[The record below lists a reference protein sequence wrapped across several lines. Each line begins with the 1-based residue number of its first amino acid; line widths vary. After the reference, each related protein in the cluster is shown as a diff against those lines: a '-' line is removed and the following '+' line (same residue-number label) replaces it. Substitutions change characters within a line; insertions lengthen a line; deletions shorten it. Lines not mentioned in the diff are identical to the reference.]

1 MRDLT
6 TTERDILMDV
16 WHKTGDWSVFNS
28 ARVQVESLLNESR
41 ELSSVSLTAPT
52 PKVELKKKYDFYI
65 DPTPQLNV
73 TAQFNDGTT
82 LSISL
87 EKYFQVKSAMVLAGW
102 EKDKKAAE
110 EPWYVYVVRCAD
122 STLYCGCTKDVKRR
136 VSEHNESRRGAKYT
150 RSRRPV
156 TLLKSWKLPNQSEAV
171 KAELRFKG
179 LPKAD
184 KERIV
189 SQG

>member
-6 TTERDILMDV
+6 LDERGVLMEL
-16 WHKTGDWSVFNS
+16 WYKTNDWSVFNS

-41 ELSSVSLTAPT
+41 ALSSVELIVPVAKTGLKND
-52 PKVELKKKYDFYI
+52 KVFYI
-65 DPTPQLNV
+65 EPTQRLQV
-73 TAQFNDGTT
+73 IAKFNDDTT
-82 LSISL
+82 LSVSL

-102 EKDKKAAE
+102 EKDKKMAE

-136 VSEHNESRRGAKYT
+136 VGEHNGSPRGAKYT

-156 TLLKSWKLPNQSEAV
+156 SLLKSWKLPNQSEAV
-171 KAELRFKG
+171 KAEIRFKD
-179 LPKAD
+179 LPKSE

-189 SQG
+189 KG

>member
-6 TTERDILMDV
+6 TDERDILMGL
-16 WHKTGDWSVFNS
+16 WHKTNDWSVFNC

-41 ELSSVSLTAPT
+41 ALSSAELIMPVQ
-52 PKVELKKKYDFYI
+52 KDELKKKRTIYT
-65 DPTPQLNV
+65 DPTPRLQV
-73 TAQFNDGTT
+73 IAKFNDETT

-87 EKYFQVKSAMVLAGW
+87 EKYYQVKSAMVLAGW

-110 EPWYVYVVRCAD
+110 EPWYVYVVRCSD

-136 VSEHNESRRGAKYT
+136 VSEHNGSPRGAKYT

-171 KAELRFKG
+171 KAEIRFKD
-179 LPKAD
+179 LPKAE

-189 SQG
+189 RG